1 MPKVGDKEFPYTP
14 EGMAAAKA
22 ESKNM
27 GMPMQDGATRS
38 VQEYAGGGKT
48 GYSKI
53 GMYKEGGE
61 TDKEKTIT
69 DTKRKGLDISQD
81 KKGRYVAKGKFDVP
95 TEQVGGK
102 GGGKRRMYE
111 EDGKSTDMQ
120 LAMDTA
126 QLAAERKM
134 TASPEDSLVTSSK
147 APKANVKLKKPK
159 LRKRKRRK

>member
-48 GYSKI
+48 GYSQI
-53 GMYKEGGE
+53 GMYEEGG
-61 TDKEKTIT
+61 KTPTNI
-69 DTKRKGLDISQD
+69 KRKGMEVGQD
-81 KKGRYVAKGKFDVP
+81 KKGNWVAKGKFDVS
-95 TEQVGGK
+95 TKQVGGE
-102 GGGKRRMYE
+102 GGGERRMYE
-111 EDGKSTDMQ
+111 AEGKSKDMQ
-120 LAMDTA
+120 MAMDKA
-126 QLAAERKM
+126 EFAAGQKM
-134 TASPEDSLVTSSK
+134 QFSPGDSLVTSSK

-159 LRKRKRRK
+159 LRKRKSRK